1 MIQYPITLAIA
12 LGLGAERPVEVV
24 QVTASRTERATFD
37 TAEAVSVLDS
47 QAIGLEAPQ
56 IAIDAMRGVP
66 GVFVQ
71 QTTPGQGIPIVRG
84 LKGSEILHLVD
95 GIRLN
100 NSFFRNAPNQYIALV
115 DVNNIDRIEALRGPA
130 STLYGADAMGGTIQF
145 LTRKPRFG
153 TSESSLR
160 AFATSADNGFGVS
173 AAHESGTER
182 FAWRVQGSYLDIGDR
197 ETGSGEISPSG
208 YEARSVNGSLRW
220 LAGDTGEWRLDLQH
234 LEQPSTPRVDEL
246 VPGFGQTEPDS
257 AEFFFEPNERTF
269 SHLTYSA
276 EASNGWFDQY
286 QLHAAWQR
294 LVDDR
299 RTRGFGSSERR
310 FEAND
315 SDQIGLTA
323 QFQRDAADGG
333 VLVYG
338 LEFYHDEVSSSR
350 NAFDINT
357 GETSTLQSR
366 FPDGSEQR
374 SIAAYLR
381 RDWLF
386 DWGSLDA
393 GVRYNRFDV
402 DIAKGD
408 RDSGATLDLSE
419 VTGNVGISY
428 HLTEQVNLVANI
440 GEGFRAP
447 NIFDLATLGPRPGNR
462 FNVAN
467 ADLGPERLRSVD
479 LGIKWSADRSE
490 GEIFA
495 FAARFED
502 KIDSV
507 ATGETTEG
515 GRVIVRSE
523 NLAEVDLHGL
533 EMGFRHEIGEAGRM
547 WAALNYT
554 QGTEKQPGGGASP
567 ADRVPPL
574 SGEIGYRHDF
584 SAFTAEAFTRFARRQ
599 DRLSDRDER
608 DPRINPEGT
617 PGWGTLNVRVRYEL
631 SPAWQVVGAIE
642 NLTDRTF
649 REHGSGI
656 DAPGRNLKLSLSG
669 RW

>member
-1 MIQYPITLAIA
+1 MQIPATLFLA
-12 LGLGAERPVEVV
+12 LSLSAERPLEVV
-24 QVTASRTERATFD
+24 QVTASRTERSTFD
-37 TAEAVSVLDS
+37 TAEAVSVMDR
-47 QAIGLEAPQ
+47 QAIGLETPQ
-56 IAIDAMRGVP
+56 IAIDAMRGIP

-145 LTRKPRFG
+145 LTRKPQFG
-153 TSESSLR
+153 ATETALDG
-160 AFATSADNGFGVS
+160 FASSADQGFGVS
-173 AAHESGTER
+173 LAHEQGGDR
-182 FAWRVQGSYLDIGDR
+182 LAWRIQGSYLDIGDR
-197 ETGSGEISPSG
+197 ETGSGEISPTG
-208 YEARSVNGSLRW
+208 YEARSLNGSIRW
-220 LAGDTGEWRLDLQH
+220 LAGETGEWRLDLQH

-246 VPGFGQTEPDS
+246 VPGFGQAEPDS

-269 SHLTYSA
+269 AHLTHSG
-276 EASNGWFDQY
+276 EATHGWFDQY
-286 QLHAAWQR
+286 EVHAAWQR

-315 SDQIGLTA
+315 SDQVGLTA
-323 QFQRDAADGG
+323 QFQRDTPDGG

-338 LEFYHDEVSSSR
+338 AEFYHDEVASARS
-350 NAFDINT
+350 ALDIAT
-357 GETSTLQSR
+357 GETRTLQSR

-374 SIAAYLR
+374 SAAVYLR
-381 RDWLF
+381 HDWLF
-386 DWGSLDA
+386 SWGGFDA

-402 DIAKGD
+402 DIARGD
-408 RDSGATLDLSE
+408 RETSAELDLSE
-419 VTGNVGISY
+419 VTANLGISY
-428 HLTEQVNLVANI
+428 NLTEQVNLVANF

-467 ADLGPERLRSVD
+467 SDLSPEKLRSVD
-479 LGIKWSADRSE
+479 FGIKWSTRRSE

-507 ATGETTEG
+507 ATGETTG
-515 GRVIVRSE
+515 DGRIIVRSE
-523 NLAEVDLHGL
+523 NLAEVDLHG
-533 EMGFRHEIGEAGRM
+533 IEAGLRRELGAAGQL
-547 WAALNYT
+547 WAAVNYT
-554 QGTEKQPGGGASP
+554 QGTEKQPDGAESP

-584 SAFTAEAFTRFARRQ
+584 NTFTAEAFSRFARRQ
-599 DRLSDRDER
+599 DRLSDRDVR
-608 DPRINPEGT
+608 DPRINPDGT
-617 PGWGTLNVRVRYEL
+617 PGWGTLNLRVRYDL
-631 SPAWQVVGAIE
+631 NPTWQIVGAVE
-642 NLTDRTF
+642 NLADRTY